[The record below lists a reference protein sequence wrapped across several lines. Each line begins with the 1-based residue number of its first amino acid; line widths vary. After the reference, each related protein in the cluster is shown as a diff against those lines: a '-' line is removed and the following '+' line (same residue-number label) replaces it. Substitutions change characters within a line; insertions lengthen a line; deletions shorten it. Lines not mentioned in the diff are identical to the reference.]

1 MMNRTQHNYL
11 KIRYF
16 FEKIIALLAAIL
28 LLPIMAMIYVLSS
41 LDTRSHGI
49 FIQER
54 VGQYGKIFRIYK
66 FKTINDISQNISQW
80 GAFLRKSKLDEL
92 PQLFNILKGEM
103 SFIGPRPDV
112 AGYYNQLQ
120 GEYRAILQLKPGLL
134 STASL
139 KYRNEEFLLKQQ
151 SNPLKYND
159 EVLFPDK
166 VKMNFEYLQRL
177 SFKEDMKIIGRAVHY
192 LLK

>member
-1 MMNRTQHNYL
+1 MNRIQHNYL

-41 LDTRSHGI
+41 LDTHSHGI

-103 SFIGPRPDV
+103 SFIGPRPDI

-151 SNPLKYND
+151 SDPLKYND
-159 EVLFPDK
+159 KVLFPDK